1 MIVIGVFVL
10 LYFNIITVFES
21 LKLQETQKV
30 S

>member
-10 LYFNIITVFES
+10 FYFNITTVFES